1 MFWRSHPFCGGS
13 PPHPRGHSVG
23 TSVVPWTLRSQKEVG
38 FTWTAAGH
46 TRNRGMHSFRSFS
59 SPKKQARV
67 SLGALIYDTCFACAL
82 FSACSPLRPPHS
94 CAEAPPLFLQA
105 AAFPTPRMRRIAPIS
120 SLAPRNL
127 LPSLPWCMAPS
138 TGEAALFSKGIVI
151 FVALGS
157 LEDWEANGAS
167 GPCGWHCDR

>member
-46 TRNRGMHSFRSFS
+46 SRNRGTHSFRSFS

-82 FSACSPLRPPHS
+82 CFRPARPCALPTAAQRGSPTVPSGCGFPHPSHASNRSHLLSGSQKPVTISALVHGSQHWRGCFVFKRYRYFRGTGVPGGLGGKWGFRS
-94 CAEAPPLFLQA
+94 
-105 AAFPTPRMRRIAPIS
+105 MR
-120 SLAPRNL
+120 LAL
-127 LPSLPWCMAPS
+127 
-138 TGEAALFSKGIVI
+138 
-151 FVALGS
+151 
-157 LEDWEANGAS
+157 
-167 GPCGWHCDR
+167 